1 MLSTV
6 VLFLIVLIGLGFA
19 VIRWVPLNCRMLIKR
34 RSSSIVLMPGINFLI
49 PFVDKV
55 LVYARTYYDQ
65 VRICDFWI
73 ADTHFELI
81 ASFGLKDQDSFVPE
95 DAELLF
101 HFPKK
106 AGTVLQELLET
117 EGSDDN
123 FDRTSVLKELEDR
136 LAKEYATA
144 NISFKLSSIRVIY
157 EEPNNQS

>member
-6 VLFLIVLIGLGFA
+6 VLFLFVLIGLGFA

-34 RSSSIVLMPGINFLI
+34 RGTPIVLMPGINFLI

-65 VRICDFWI
+65 IRICDFWI
-73 ADTHFELI
+73 ADSHFELT
-81 ASFGLKDQDSFVPE
+81 ASFGLKDQDSFVPD

-106 AGTVLQELLET
+106 VGTVLQELLEN
-117 EGSDDN
+117 EGADDN
-123 FDRTSVLKELEDR
+123 FDRTRVLEVLESR
-136 LAKEYATA
+136 LFKEYATA
-144 NISFKLSSIRVIY
+144 NISFKLS
-157 EEPNNQS
+157 